1 MIENEAVE
9 IKANASAE
17 ADSIIGQAEAEAR
30 LVVEGARVESLHMV
44 ISTLNLTNSYDVNMY
59 NYYTNINRMH
69 NKDISLNFEY
79 NIASP

>member
-17 ADSIIGQAEAEAR
+17 ADSIIGWAEAEAR
-30 LVVEGARVESLHMV
+30 LVVEGARVESLNMV
-44 ISTLNLTNSYDVNMY
+44 ISTLNLTDSYDVRMY